1 MADPER
7 PTAPQVELIDREIY
21 QPNDGTRCF
30 GLTIGG
36 ILVPLIWSH
45 KSCFYE
51 AWMLSPKVPES
62 VKRRMAT
69 RLPAL
74 E

>member
-1 MADPER
+1 VSDFDR
-7 PTAPQVELIDREIY
+7 PTAPRVELIDREID

-30 GLTIGG
+30 GLTQGG

-45 KSCFYE
+45 KSRFYE

-62 VKRRMAT
+62 VKRRMAA
-69 RLPAL
+69 RLPAI